1 MESRTTGQSY
11 RVSHAWDGNLG
22 AERSYSYSYTAADGS
37 LSAMNA
43 PGGGFAYS
51 YDGLKRLSSRNLCAN
66 DASFLTREYSYLAG
80 AGTNGTTTLVSGVT
94 NKKADN
100 STLSSYGY
108 TYDAGG
114 NILSVTG
121 SDSATYTYDAQGQ
134 LLTETRGST
143 TVTYSYDTFGNLWTV
158 SDGTDTVA
166 YTYGNSDW
174 KDLLTAYDN
183 HTIIYDAIG
192 NLTTWY
198 DGATMTWT
206 NGRRLAT
213 ISATNDHAALGFT
226 YDSDGLRL
234 TKTAGTVLLWAVL
247 MRRYAALTE

>member
-1 MESRTTGQSY
+1 MS
-11 RVSHAWDGNLG
+11 
-22 AERSYSYSYTAADGS
+22 
-37 LSAMNA
+37 A